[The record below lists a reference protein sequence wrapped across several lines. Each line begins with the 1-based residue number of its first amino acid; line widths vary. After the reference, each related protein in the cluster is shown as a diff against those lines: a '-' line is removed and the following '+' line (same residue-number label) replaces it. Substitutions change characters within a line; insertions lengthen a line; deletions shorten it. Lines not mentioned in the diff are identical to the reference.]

1 MTSYCMRND
10 TLFMRN
16 TFSSTG
22 KWGIPLVK
30 KQNLPFPEIDLIAC
44 SDTRANDDEV
54 NRKKGVHF
62 FVDDYRFSG
71 IYNHPER
78 SLKNIPSTCFYLLQ
92 IFPHMP
98 TWIFGDS
105 WKVLPK
111 IAG

>member
-30 KQNLPFPEIDLIAC
+30 KQNLPFPEIDLIVC

-54 NRKKGVHF
+54 NRKKESISLLTITGF
-62 FVDDYRFSG
+62 LGFITTLSG
-71 IYNHPER
+71 R
-78 SLKNIPSTCFYLLQ
+78 
-92 IFPHMP
+92 
-98 TWIFGDS
+98 
-105 WKVLPK
+105 
-111 IAG
+111 